1 MGNVAQFRKAN
12 RCVDEIAQYDLA
24 GCAILAAF
32 ARVRGLTSL
41 WSLRLRV
48 ISTLPFRSTF
58 KGAIMPTRGE
68 HVRH

>member
-41 WSLRLRV
+41 RFSVVSAPPRYLYST
-48 ISTLPFRSTF
+48 ISQHL
-58 KGAIMPTRGE
+58 
-68 HVRH
+68 